1 MATIRELTD
10 MILIKADKAYD
21 HTIRQVIK
29 ERIFQLRSLMIRRS
43 VQRNGLDEEL
53 KMSIDIP
60 LTKVEST
67 DSCFSNYHCTVMK
80 TSIKVPTPVRLSRGL
95 PFDFVGT
102 MTGIPYSFTRYTE
115 HQIFSYIP
123 IRKDMRSY
131 IINNGYI
138 YLVNPMNEK
147 FVRIRHV
154 FENIDEIVNLC
165 DPDCIDDNTDIFLP
179 GDLTGEIV
187 TILTMEL
194 LNNPRYKEL
203 EIPINDDKRFANS

>member
-1 MATIRELTD
+1 MATTRELTD

-21 HTIRQVIK
+21 HTIRQVIR

-43 VQRNGLDEEL
+43 VQRHGLDEEL
-53 KMSIDIP
+53 KMSVDIP
-60 LTKVEST
+60 LVKVEET
-67 DSCFSNYHCTVMK
+67 DSCFIDYHCTVMK
-80 TSIKVPTPVRLSRGL
+80 TKIKVPVPVRLSRGL

-102 MTGIPYSFTRYTE
+102 MTGVPYGFVRYGE
-115 HQIFSYIP
+115 HQIFSFIP

-154 FENIDEIVNLC
+154 FENIDEAVNLC
-165 DPDCIDDNTDIFLP
+165 EVDCIDDETDIFLP
-179 GDLTGEIV
+179 GDLAGEIV
-187 TILTMEL
+187 TILSMEL

-203 EIPINDDKRFANS
+203 EIPTNDDKRFANS